1 MTTKR
6 LYLVV
11 AACAV
16 VVYLGALWNRWALD
30 DIPIIYYN
38 PLVHSLSGTWL
49 AIVSPYWP
57 RELGG
62 QLYRPLAIAS
72 YALDWQV
79 GQVAWFHAVNLL
91 WHAGVSVLVAV
102 LVRRWSGDRAALV
115 SGLLFAVHPVHV
127 EAVAN
132 VVGRAE
138 LMAALFALLAVY
150 AALERDSVG
159 WSAVAL
165 AGGLLCK
172 ENAAVIPGLIVWGW
186 MLGLGRPSRRRM
198 LGYLACWI
206 VIGVAY
212 VAVRETVLCGSVH
225 SLQPNGSM
233 QTPWRAGRT
242 TPNGR
247 TSSSRTHEPG
257 SMRSA
262 TMRSSC
268 GPTSPSTTRLPRSRA
283 TRSSPPCTTRSSNG

>member
-1 MTTKR
+1 MTARR

-38 PLVHSLSGTWL
+38 PLVHSLSGTWR
-49 AIVSPYWP
+49 AFVSPYWP

-62 QLYRPLAIAS
+62 QLYRPVTIAS
-72 YALDWQV
+72 YALDWRIGHV
-79 GQVAWFHAVNLL
+79 TWFHGVNLL
-91 WHAGVSVLVAV
+91 WHAAASVMVAV
-102 LVRRWSGDRAALV
+102 LVRRWSGDSAALV

-159 WSAVAL
+159 WSVAALL
-165 AGGLLCK
+165 AGLLCK
-172 ENAAVIPGLIVWGW
+172 ENAAVVPGLIVWGW

-198 LGYLACWI
+198 LGYL
-206 VIGVAY
+206 
-212 VAVRETVLCGSVH
+212 
-225 SLQPNGSM
+225 
-233 QTPWRAGRT
+233 RAG
-242 TPNGR
+242 
-247 TSSSRTHEPG
+247 S
-257 SMRSA
+257 
-262 TMRSSC
+262 
-268 GPTSPSTTRLPRSRA
+268 
-283 TRSSPPCTTRSSNG
+283 